1 MAIPERDQVVRPGF
15 IRRRARILWP
25 LAAALV
31 VFLVGYNSCTV
42 YVRPGQ
48 YGIKQVVLGSGQ
60 GIQPETYPPGLHFL
74 TPGVDRMHTFPA
86 DLQVLEMSDKAAGD
100 HEPTVNLRQVPA
112 IKIQTSEGYT
122 VSVDVTVLYR
132 IEDAYKVMTQI
143 GPGRLYEDSAVIP
156 RAEQQLRRKFG
167 ELDAEQFYQGDFR
180 EKAAIEAQRL
190 LTDELS
196 PKGIRVTHV
205 LVRQYRYDQRYQ
217 AAIESRK
224 IQDQTVFKNRAE
236 AAAAQEEA
244 KKNTIEATGAASV
257 QTELAR
263 GEAEVKKIQSE
274 ADLYKRTKDAE
285 GHLKVELARAQGT
298 ELENRALRV
307 GGSENMVGLKMA
319 ETLKGVEIIVLP
331 SDGESGTNPLDLNSM
346 LRRFDVRGE

>member
-1 MAIPERDQVVRPGF
+1 MAEGRRMPQFVVR
-15 IRRRARILWP
+15 RWRLLWP
-25 LAAALV
+25 LGAL
-31 VFLVGYNSCTV
+31 LVLGLFGYGSCTV

-48 YGIKQVVLGSGQ
+48 YGIKQVILGSGQ
-60 GIQPETYPPGLHFL
+60 GIQPDVYQPGLHFL
-74 TPGVDRMHTFPA
+74 VPGAERMHSFPA
-86 DLQVLEMSDKAAGD
+86 DLQVLEMSDAAKGD
-100 HEPTVNLRQVPA
+100 HRPTTNLRQVPA

-122 VSVDVTVLYR
+122 VSVDITVLYR
-132 IEDAYKVMTQI
+132 IEDAYQVMTQI

-156 RAEQQLRRKFG
+156 RAGQQLRRKFG

-180 EKAAIEAQRL
+180 EKAAAEAQRL
-190 LTDELS
+190 LTEELS

-244 KKNTIEATGAASV
+244 KMNTIVAEGAAAV

-263 GEAEVKKIQSE
+263 GDAEVRKILSA

-285 GHLKVELARAQGT
+285 GRLKVELARAQGT
-298 ELENRALRV
+298 DLENKALRAA
-307 GGSENMVGLKMA
+307 GSENLVGLKMA
-319 ETLKGVEIIVLP
+319 EVLQGVEVVILP
-331 SDGESGTNPLDLNSM
+331 SDGEGGTNPLDLNAM
-346 LRRFDVRGE
+346 LKRFDVRGQ

>member
-1 MAIPERDQVVRPGF
+1 MAESAQKRRFVFGPGAKL
-15 IRRRARILWP
+15 IWP
-25 LAAALV
+25 LFAALLLL
-31 VFLVGYNSCTV
+31 LVAYNSCSV
-42 YVRPGQ
+42 YVQAGQ
-48 YGIKQVVLGSGQ
+48 YGIKQVILGSGQ
-60 GIQPETYPPGLHFL
+60 GINADVYQPGLHWT
-74 TPGVDRMHTFPA
+74 TPGMERMHVFPA
-86 DLQVLEMSDKAAGD
+86 DLQVLEMSDKQGD
-100 HEPTVNLRQVPA
+100 HEPKSNLRQVPA

-122 VSVDVTVLYR
+122 VSVDITVLYR
-132 IEDAYKVMTQI
+132 IEDAYKVMSQI

-156 RAEQQLRRKFG
+156 RSEQQLRRKFG

-180 EKAAIEAQRL
+180 EKAAQEAQRL

-205 LVRQYRYDQRYQ
+205 LVRQYRYDKRYQ

-244 KKNTIEATGAASV
+244 KKNTTIAEGEAV
-257 QTELAR
+257 VKTELAR
-263 GEAEVKKIQSE
+263 GAAEVKKIESD
-274 ADLYKRTKDAE
+274 ADLYTRTKAAE
-285 GHLKVELARAQGT
+285 GRLKVELARAQGT

-319 ETLKGVEIIVLP
+319 ESLKGVEVIVLP
-331 SDGESGTNPLDLNSM
+331 SDGDNGTNPLDLNSM
-346 LRRFDVRGE
+346 LKRFDVRGQ

>member
-1 MAIPERDQVVRPGF
+1 MRQPSKAQEF
-15 IRRRARILWP
+15 LRRRGRLLWP
-25 LAAALV
+25 LGALLFLG
-31 VFLVGYNSCTV
+31 VFAYSSCTV

-48 YGIKQVVLGSGQ
+48 YGVKQVIVGSGQ
-60 GIQPETYPPGLHFL
+60 GMQPVVYPPGLHFM
-74 TPGVDRMHTFPA
+74 TPGVERMHIMPA
-86 DLQVLEMSDKAAGD
+86 ELQVLEMSDVSGNG
-100 HEPTVNLRQVPA
+100 HEPTTNMRQVPA

-122 VSVDVTVLYR
+122 VSVDITVLYR
-132 IEDAYKVMTQI
+132 IEDAYKVISQI

-180 EKAAIEAQRL
+180 EKAALEAQRL

-196 PKGIRVTHV
+196 PKGIHVTHV

-217 AAIESRK
+217 EAIESRK

-244 KKNTIEATGAASV
+244 KRNTIVAEGAAQV
-257 QTELAR
+257 ATELAR
-263 GEAEVKKIQSE
+263 GAAEVKKIESE
-274 ADLYKRTKDAE
+274 ADLYRRTKEAE
-285 GHLKVELARAQGT
+285 GRLKVELAKAQGI
-298 ELENRALRV
+298 ELENKALRV

-319 ETLKGVEIIVLP
+319 ETLKGVEILILP
-331 SDGESGTNPLDLNSM
+331 SDGETGTNPLDLNAM
-346 LRRFDVRGE
+346 LKRFDVRAQ

>member
-1 MAIPERDQVVRPGF
+1 MAELKFPPFVVRWGRLMWPIG
-15 IRRRARILWP
+15 AILAIV
-25 LAAALV
+25 LLSY
-31 VFLVGYNSCTV
+31 GSCTT

-48 YGIKQVVLGSGQ
+48 YGVKQVILGSNQ
-60 GIQPETYPPGLHFL
+60 GVHPDVYPPGLHWL
-74 TPGVDRMHTFPA
+74 TPGAERMHTFPA
-86 DLQVLEMSDKAAGD
+86 DLQVLEMSDQTGA
-100 HEPTVNLRQVPA
+100 HEPKTNMRQVPA

-122 VSVDVTVLYR
+122 VSVDITVLYR

-167 ELDAEQFYQGDFR
+167 ELDAEQFYQGAHR
-180 EKAAIEAQRL
+180 EEAAAQAQQL

-236 AAAAQEEA
+236 AAAAMEEA
-244 KKNTIEATGAASV
+244 KKNTIVAEGQAAV
-257 QTELAR
+257 ATELSR
-263 GEAEVKKIQSE
+263 GAAEVKKIESE
-274 ADLYKRTKDAE
+274 ADLYTRTKAAE
-285 GHLKVELARAQGT
+285 GKLKVELAKATGT
-298 ELENRALRV
+298 DLENKALRV

-319 ETLKGVEIIVLP
+319 EALGGVELIILP
-331 SDGESGTNPLDLNSM
+331 SDGEGGTNPLDLNAM
-346 LRRFDVRGE
+346 LKRFDVRGQ

>member
-1 MAIPERDQVVRPGF
+1 MAERQLAPVPAF
-15 IRRRARILWP
+15 LKRRARVLWP
-25 LAAALV
+25 LVAVLS
-31 VFLVGYNSCTV
+31 VGAFAYFGCTV

-48 YGIKQVVLGSGQ
+48 YALKQVVLGTGQ
-60 GIQPETYPPGLHFL
+60 GIQPDIYPPGLHL
-74 TPGVDRMHTFPA
+74 LLPGVDRMHTFPA
-86 DLQVLEMSDKAAGD
+86 DLQVLEMSDSSGN
-100 HEPTVNLRQVPA
+100 HEPTTNRRQVPA

-122 VSVDVTVLYR
+122 VSVDITVLYR

-167 ELDAEQFYQGDFR
+167 ELDAEQFYQGNFR
-180 EKAAIEAQRL
+180 EKAATDAQAL

-244 KKNTIEATGAASV
+244 KKNTIVATGAALV
-257 QTELAR
+257 QTELSR
-263 GEAEVKKIQSE
+263 GDAEVRKIQSE
-274 ADLYKRTKDAE
+274 ADLYKRTKEAE
-285 GHLKVELARAQGT
+285 GRLKVELAKATGT
-298 ELENRALRV
+298 ELENKALRV

-319 ETLKGVEIIVLP
+319 EALRGIQVIVLP
-331 SDGESGTNPLDLNSM
+331 SDGEGGTNPLDLNAM
-346 LRRFDVRGE
+346 IKRFDVGSAP

>member
-1 MAIPERDQVVRPGF
+1 MTTRFQMPGVVLRK
-15 IRRRARILWP
+15 ARILW
-25 LAAALV
+25 V
-31 VFLVGYNSCTV
+31 VGAITAIVLLSYSGCST

-48 YGIKQVVLGSGQ
+48 YGVKQIILGSNQ
-60 GIQPETYPPGLHFL
+60 GVEQRVYEPGLHWI
-74 TPGVDRMHTFPA
+74 TPGAERMHLFPA
-86 DLQVLEMSDKAAGD
+86 DLQVLEMSDVHD
-100 HEPTVNLRQVPA
+100 SHEPKTNMRQVSA

-167 ELDAEQFYQGDFR
+167 ELDAEQFYLGQFR
-180 EKAAIEAQRL
+180 EKAAEESQRL
-190 LTDELS
+190 LMEELA
-196 PKGIRVTHV
+196 PKGIAITHV

-217 AAIESRK
+217 AAIEGRK

-236 AAAAQEEA
+236 AAAAAEEA
-244 KKNTIEATGAASV
+244 KKNTIEAEGAANV

-263 GEAEVKKIQSE
+263 GAAEVKKIESQ
-274 ADLYKRTKDAE
+274 ADLYRRTKEAE
-285 GHLKVELARAQGT
+285 GRLKVELAKATGT
-298 ELENRALRV
+298 ELENKALRV

-319 ETLKGVEIIVLP
+319 EALDGVEVIVLP
-331 SDGESGTNPLDLNSM
+331 SDGDNATNPLDLNGM

>member
-1 MAIPERDQVVRPGF
+1 MSEPRLKFPPIVVRWGRVIWPIGAITF
-15 IRRRARILWP
+15 IVL
-25 LAAALV
+25 LSY
-31 VFLVGYNSCTV
+31 GSCTT

-48 YGIKQVVLGSGQ
+48 YGIKQVILGSGQ
-60 GIQPETYPPGLHFL
+60 GVQAEVYPPGLHWL
-74 TPGVDRMHTFPA
+74 TPGAERMHTFPA
-86 DLQVLEMSDKAAGD
+86 DLQVLEMSDLSGQ
-100 HEPTVNLRQVPA
+100 HEPKTNMRQVPA

-122 VSVDVTVLYR
+122 VSVDITVLYR

-167 ELDAEQFYQGDFR
+167 ELDAEQFYQGSFR
-180 EKAAIEAQRL
+180 EQAASEAQRL

-196 PKGIRVTHV
+196 PKGIHVTHV

-236 AAAAQEEA
+236 AAAAMEEA
-244 KKNTIEATGAASV
+244 KKNTIVAEGQAAV
-257 QTELAR
+257 ATELSR
-263 GEAEVKKIQSE
+263 GAAEVKKIESE
-274 ADLYKRTKDAE
+274 ADLYRRTKEAE
-285 GHLKVELARAQGT
+285 GRLKVELAKATGID
-298 ELENRALRV
+298 LENRALRV

-319 ETLKGVEIIVLP
+319 EALQGVEMVILP
-331 SDGESGTNPLDLNSM
+331 TDGEGGTNPLDLNAM
-346 LRRFDVRGE
+346 LKRFDVRGQ

>member
-1 MAIPERDQVVRPGF
+1 MSERTKPPPFVVRWG
-15 IRRRARILWP
+15 RLLWP
-25 LAAALV
+25 VGAILAIVLISY
-31 VFLVGYNSCTV
+31 GSCTT

-48 YGIKQVVLGSGQ
+48 YGVKQVIVGPSQ
-60 GIQPETYPPGLHFL
+60 GVQTDIYPPGLHWL
-74 TPGVDRMHTFPA
+74 TPGVERMHIFPA
-86 DLQVLEMSDKAAGD
+86 DLQVLEMSDQTGT
-100 HEPTVNLRQVPA
+100 HEPKTNMRHVPA

-122 VSVDVTVLYR
+122 VSVDITVLYR

-167 ELDAEQFYQGDFR
+167 ELDAEQFYQGNHR
-180 EKAAIEAQRL
+180 EAAAAEAQRL

-196 PKGIRVTHV
+196 PKGIHITHV

-236 AAAAQEEA
+236 AAAAMEEA
-244 KKNTIEATGAASV
+244 KKNTIVAEGQAAV
-257 QTELAR
+257 ATELAR
-263 GEAEVKKIQSE
+263 GEAEVKKIESE
-274 ADLYKRTKDAE
+274 ADLYRRTKEAE
-285 GHLKVELARAQGT
+285 GQLKVELAKATGID
-298 ELENRALRV
+298 LENRALRV

-319 ETLKGVEIIVLP
+319 EALEGVELLILP
-331 SDGESGTNPLDLNSM
+331 SDGEGGTNPLDLTSM
-346 LRRFDVRGE
+346 LKRFDVRGQ